1 MSSIVKIAKIAPS
14 ASIVCQFLVFFS
26 LYNRNPNID
35 KLSWVIIHKVKSS
48 ARKALKQD
56 VNPLYGVESEEEVKN
71 TNHRS
76 DSLGDNYDYMGD

>member
-1 MSSIVKIAKIAPS
+1 M
-14 ASIVCQFLVFFS
+14 
-26 LYNRNPNID
+26 
-35 KLSWVIIHKVKSS
+35 KSS